1 MGGRRN
7 WERCISMYLISCFL
21 FSLETQTM
29 RIWKKV
35 KKNTFANN
43 TYQLLPSDLSD
54 LLITQMEVTFS
65 PLKRSLK
72 IPKRVT
78 GKNLV
83 PSNFFLTSFGMLKK
97 WPEKLKRQRKR
108 DQPKVW
114 SRMESPGRWVMVCF
128 SLGRDE
134 GLGKY
139 CWLGPG
145 GWLNQSNWKIWNI
158 VKLDHLP
165 RG

>member
-1 MGGRRN
+1 MG
-7 WERCISMYLISCFL
+7 CFVISCGGAKELGTLYFHVSNLL
-21 FSLETQTM
+21 FSFFIGNTNNENM
-29 RIWKKV
+29 KKG

-97 WPEKLKRQRKR
+97 
-108 DQPKVW
+108 
-114 SRMESPGRWVMVCF
+114 
-128 SLGRDE
+128 
-134 GLGKY
+134 
-139 CWLGPG
+139 
-145 GWLNQSNWKIWNI
+145 
-158 VKLDHLP
+158 
-165 RG
+165 